1 VAVVVEDLGDVGV
14 GDDDEREVAEG
25 KDAPRNADGKVLAR
39 EAGGG
44 EESFFGEGWPAVAGA
59 AFV

>member
-1 VAVVVEDLGDVGV
+1 VVVEDLGDVGV

-25 KDAPRNADGKVLAR
+25 KDAPRDADGEVLAR

-44 EESFFGEGWPAVAGA
+44 EESLFGEGRTAVAGA
-59 AFV
+59 VFV